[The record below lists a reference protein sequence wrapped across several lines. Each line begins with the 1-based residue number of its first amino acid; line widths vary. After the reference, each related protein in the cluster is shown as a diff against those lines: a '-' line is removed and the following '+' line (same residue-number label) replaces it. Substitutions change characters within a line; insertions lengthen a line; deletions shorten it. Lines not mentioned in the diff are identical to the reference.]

1 MSPSRWVNWAET
13 CSTSVALS
21 YQGNA
26 CARKYAMNTPISLVL
41 GFILIGAF
49 TVDTLMYE
57 NENLVFLSKKFLDL
71 IEWVAFWR

>member
-1 MSPSRWVNWAET
+1 
-13 CSTSVALS
+13 
-21 YQGNA
+21 
-26 CARKYAMNTPISLVL
+26 MNTPISLVL